1 MQPIQ
6 SRATCSGNCSD
17 LWGSTGHQASY
28 RGAAKHGICFA
39 SRLVPSNVNSYL
51 FRCHSDGCDLKDQ
64 DGVEKHCDDQH
75 YVNPEGRLL
84 RIVGLLP
91 RCSEEW
97 KTEYKKRPVIERYF
111 SSDKHSRLMD
121 QHRYFNIFQMSLH
134 VAMSM
139 LTYLATALA
148 HLQADDYAHM
158 RHMRIKLP
166 KARRREPEQSPEPTC
181 RDPGCAC
188 CGRWRYAA

>member
-1 MQPIQ
+1 MPQKDRKTGQRLYDGIYDKDGRPTCFGGQ
-6 SRATCSGNCSD
+6 SMEYVETD
-17 LWGSTGHQASY
+17 PEQGH
-28 RGAAKHGICFA
+28 
-39 SRLVPSNVNSYL
+39 L
-51 FRCHSDGCDLKDQ
+51 FRCPADGCHLK
-64 DGVEKHCDDQH
+64 GKVHFTGYCNDQH
-75 YVNPEGRLL
+75 YEQPEGKLL

-91 RCSEEW
+91 RCSEAW
-97 KTEYKKRPVIERYF
+97 KVEYKKRPTVERYF
-111 SSDKHSRLMD
+111 SSDKHSLLMD

-166 KARRREPEQSPEPTC
+166 NARRREPEQSPEPAC